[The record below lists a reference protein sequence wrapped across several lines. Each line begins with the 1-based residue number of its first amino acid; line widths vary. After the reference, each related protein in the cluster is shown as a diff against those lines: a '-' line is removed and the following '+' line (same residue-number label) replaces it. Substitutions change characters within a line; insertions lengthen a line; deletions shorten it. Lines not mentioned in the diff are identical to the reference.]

1 MDTLEIV
8 TKAFIKDF
16 YDRIVGKNLGKPKK

>member
-8 TKAFIKDF
+8 IKAFVKDF
-16 YDRIVGKNLGKPKK
+16 YDRIVDKNLGKPKK